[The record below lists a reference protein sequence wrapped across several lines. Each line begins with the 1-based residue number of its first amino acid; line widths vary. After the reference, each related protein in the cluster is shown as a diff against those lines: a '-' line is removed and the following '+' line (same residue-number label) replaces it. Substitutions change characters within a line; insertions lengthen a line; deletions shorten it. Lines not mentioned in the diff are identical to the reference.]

1 MNKNYREIMLSA
13 GSTIEDAVN
22 YLLEFKEK
30 GILARAVFNGK
41 VLYSD
46 TVTMDSA
53 YLDII
58 GKTKSEFD
66 KEQQERAEKYE
77 KEKLEHEAMIPELTE
92 IWIEK
97 GKSILEK
104 DKWDYWSKIVPV
116 RLKDLYRGMEL
127 GSCLDI
133 VKVLNNDGSFDDA
146 KKLLEDQGHSGMSFG
161 LVCAMVREFSDK
173 GNEFVEY
180 VG

>member
-13 GSTIEDAVN
+13 GSTIQDVVN

-30 GILARAVFNGK
+30 GILACADFNGK
-41 VLYSD
+41 TLYSD

-66 KEQQERAEKYE
+66 NEQQERVERLEKA
-77 KEKLEHEAMIPELTE
+77 KREHEAMIPELTE

-104 DKWDYWSKIVPV
+104 DRWDYWSEIVPV
-116 RLKDLYRGMEL
+116 RLNDLYRGMEL
-127 GSCLDI
+127 GNCLDI
-133 VKVLNNDGSFDDA
+133 VKVLNNDGTFDDA
-146 KKLLEDQGHSGMSFG
+146 KRLLEDQGHSGMSFG
-161 LVCAMVREFSDK
+161 LVCAMIREFCDK

>member
-13 GSTIEDAVN
+13 GSTIQDAVN
-22 YLLEFKEK
+22 CLLEFKEK
-30 GILARAVFNGK
+30 GIKACADFNGK
-41 VLYSD
+41 TLYSD

-66 KEQQERAEKYE
+66 NEQQERVERLEKA
-77 KEKLEHEAMIPELTE
+77 KREHEAMIPELTE

-104 DKWDYWSKIVPV
+104 DRWDYWSEIVPV
-116 RLKDLYRGMEL
+116 RLNDLYRGMEL
-127 GSCLDI
+127 GNCLDI
-133 VKVLNNDGSFDDA
+133 VKVLNNDGTFDDA
-146 KKLLEDQGHSGMSFG
+146 KRLLEDQGHSGMSFG
-161 LVCAMVREFSDK
+161 LVCAMIREFCDK